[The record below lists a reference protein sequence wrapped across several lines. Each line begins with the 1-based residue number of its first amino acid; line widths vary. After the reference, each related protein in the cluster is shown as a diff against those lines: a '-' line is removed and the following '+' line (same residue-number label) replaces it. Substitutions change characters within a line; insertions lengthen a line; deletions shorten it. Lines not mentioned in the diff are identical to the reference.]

1 MPFLSRLIA
10 MVSRIV
16 NCLKLPF
23 SVSVFDVI
31 RVLVCV
37 GISTKKKTAAHEL
50 LPLIVIVNSRVL
62 LNIGESTSLSRDP
75 EPTELGSPRDM
86 EVHQRNLK
94 SIDNEKEEKPND
106 IWQLFKEAQQNI
118 LYLNKQ
124 CLLAMEELERLK
136 NERTLLL
143 DRVEQLEMKN
153 QANFR
158 RDKFTISSE
167 LLLRID
173 SLVLNGVI
181 SSMEASDLRRL
192 IIDARGSSADDLYG
206 LNCKND
212 AEFLVELH
220 HFSKKSKKNGFHI
233 IHICTEM
240 SPVVSEGP
248 LASYI
253 TGLSSALQR
262 KGNLVEVILPKYSCL
277 NLEEVQGLREVETEL
292 HSYFNG
298 QLHGNRIWTGVV
310 YGIGVTF
317 IQPVYYSSLFSHDKV
332 YGYSND
338 FERFTYFSRAS
349 LDYLVKSGKKPDV
362 LHVHNW
368 HTSIV
373 GPLFW
378 DVFVS
383 QGFEGTRILLTCQGF
398 NSQCLE
404 QPEKLALCGLDS
416 SRLLR
421 PDRLQDNNKSHLV
434 NILKGG
440 VVYSNKVIIMSSIHT
455 KGRIVGAFGHG
466 LEPTLDIHKEK
477 LVIAP
482 RGFDKSTWDPSCDN
496 ILPQSYSADDMKGKS
511 VCKVVL
517 QRHLDLPEGASK
529 ILVGCIYPDILDAD
543 IEKLKTLVWMASR
556 RGVQFIFM
564 GSSKS
569 PGMRRELE
577 IFEEEVEDENVR
589 FIDEYDE
596 ELSHLIISGSDILI
610 CPSFDDP
617 LLQVPHGSKCEEND
631 VGEHNHRAW
640 IVGVN
645 LCFVFGRAW
654 RSILVKMVV
663 GEFPKLKAI
672 KYGAAPVPLHSAD
685 SRFRLF
691 GDDESTTFS
700 QYINQTFGNL
710 SLGQAIDELKN
721 NPSQWNTRMIDAM
734 EKDFSWDSECAD
746 VHISAYAAVKRL

>member
-1 MPFLSRLIA
+1 MA
-10 MVSRIV
+10 IV
-16 NCLKLPF
+16 VAA
-23 SVSVFDVI
+23 SVP
-31 RVLVCV
+31 R
-37 GISTKKKTAAHEL
+37 
-50 LPLIVIVNSRVL
+50 LPLFPQIWKKNQKSERPQL
-62 LNIGESTSLSRDP
+62 LHCSKYYSFTSDSSLFCFRRRSFLLWGNVGESTSLSRDP
-75 EPTELGSPRDM
+75 EPSELGILSDM

-124 CLLAMEELERLK
+124 RLLAMEELERLK
-136 NERTLLL
+136 IERNLLL

-153 QANFR
+153 QANVR

-181 SSMEASDLRRL
+181 SSMEASDLRR
-192 IIDARGSSADDLYG
+192 
-206 LNCKND
+206 
-212 AEFLVELH
+212 
-220 HFSKKSKKNGFHI
+220 NGFHI

-253 TGLSSALQR
+253 TGLCTALQR
-262 KGNLVEVILPKYSCL
+262 KGNVVEVILPKYSCL
-277 NLEEVQGLREVETEL
+277 NLDEVQGLREVETEFY
-292 HSYFNG
+292 SYFNG

-310 YGIGVTF
+310 HGIGVTF

-338 FERFTYFSRAS
+338 FERDTLAHILSWATF
-349 LDYLVKSGKKPDV
+349 L
-362 LHVHNW
+362 
-368 HTSIV
+368 
-373 GPLFW
+373 
-378 DVFVS
+378 DVF
-383 QGFEGTRILLTCQGF
+383 GFEGTRILLTCQGF
-398 NSQCLE
+398 
-404 QPEKLALCGLDS
+404 DS
-416 SRLLR
+416 
-421 PDRLQDNNKSHLV
+421 
-434 NILKGG
+434 KGG

-455 KGRIVGAFGHG
+455 KGRIVSAFGHG
-466 LEPTLDIHKEK
+466 LELTLDIHKEK

-569 PGMRRELE
+569 PSMRRELE
-577 IFEEEVEDENVR
+577 IFEEELKDENVR

-596 ELSHLIISGSDILI
+596 ELSHLIISGSDIMI

-617 LLQVPHGSKCEEND
+617 LLQVP
-631 VGEHNHRAW
+631 
-640 IVGVN
+640 
-645 LCFVFGRAW
+645 
-654 RSILVKMVV
+654 
-663 GEFPKLKAI
+663 LKAI

-700 QYINQTFGNL
+700 QYINHAFANM
-710 SLGQAIDELKN
+710 SLGQAIDEIV
-721 NPSQWNTRMIDAM
+721 TC
-734 EKDFSWDSECAD
+734 FSPRQKQK
-746 VHISAYAAVKRL
+746 ISSWS